1 MLKNYLN
8 KEDSQFDEN
17 WSFFIKP
24 KSKLFNLNLKEI
36 WDYRDL
42 IMIFVRR
49 DIVAVYKQTVLGP
62 VWFLFGPIFTVFTYT
77 FLFKTIANLS
87 TDNLPGPLFYLA
99 GTTLWNYFQACFNGA
114 ASTFTSN
121 ANIFGKV
128 YFPRLVSPIS
138 LTFSNLFKLLIQM
151 ITFLCF
157 LCYYVYSGNSF
168 VNPNITIFL
177 FPLYLL
183 IIGGIA
189 LGAGVFISSFTTKYR
204 DINMLLGVF
213 VSLLMY
219 ASPIMYPSS
228 KVPTY
233 LKPVLNLNPLSSIIE
248 AFRYSFTGRGA
259 FDLNGLFYSF
269 IFMLVVL
276 FVGVLTFNRTERNFM
291 DTV

>member
-17 WSFFIKP
+17 WSFVIKP

-62 VWFLFGPIFTVFTYT
+62 IWFLFGPILTVFTYT
-77 FLFKTIANLS
+77 FLFKTIANLP

-121 ANIFGKV
+121 SNIFGKV

-138 LTFSNLFKLLIQM
+138 LVLSNLFKLFIQM
-151 ITFLCF
+151 VTFLCF
-157 LCYYVYSGNSF
+157 LFYYNYNGNPF
-168 VNPNITIFL
+168 LHPNITVLL
-177 FPLYLL
+177 FPVYLL
-183 IIGGIA
+183 LIGGIA
-189 LGAGVFISSFTTKYR
+189 LGSGVFISSFTTKYR
-204 DINMLLGVF
+204 DINMLIGVF
-213 VSLLMY
+213 ISLLMY

-228 KVPTY
+228 KVPDY
-233 LKPVLNLNPLSSIIE
+233 LRSILKFNPLTPVIE
-248 AFRYSFTGRGA
+248 AFRYSFTGTGS
-259 FDLNGLFYSF
+259 FDIDGLVYSF
-269 IFMLVVL
+269 VFMLFVL
-276 FVGVLTFNRTERNFM
+276 FIGVITFNRTERNFM